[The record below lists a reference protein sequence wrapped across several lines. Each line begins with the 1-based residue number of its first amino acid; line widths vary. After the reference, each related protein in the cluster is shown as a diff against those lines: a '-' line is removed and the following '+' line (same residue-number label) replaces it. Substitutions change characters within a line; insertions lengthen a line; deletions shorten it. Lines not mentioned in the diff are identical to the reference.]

1 MGTVEV
7 FKTNVETGE
16 QAERLAI
23 LIRENFPEYSVN
35 FDLDD
40 CDKILRVKSKVEL
53 IQNDLLI
60 CFLKDLGYEAE
71 VLPDNPS
78 GVESD
83 LRIMKEQESLIQ

>member
-1 MGTVEV
+1 MVEV
-7 FKTNVETGE
+7 FKTNVNSQE
-16 QAERLAI
+16 QASVVGGE
-23 LIRENFPEYSVN
+23 IRKVFGDYVVN

-40 CDKILRVKSKVEL
+40 CDKILRVKSEPGF

-60 CFLKDLGYEAE
+60 CLLKDLGYEAE